1 MQPRIEITQFLAIL
15 WLWRSRW
22 SHRLKS
28 ANMTKD
34 FNSGRSSGSEKKNE
48 PKMMNEVQNEYLES
62 NEPLA
67 NAIRNRKEAGE
78 DVANKVKGKSIS
90 RLLFKDFFP
99 NTELGVD
106 LKLLTRKA
114 GRMEVGA
121 YLDGTITCDNEDH
134 YTFIQ
139 NYFEKE
145 VVIGHRNPH
154 IYRGRRINVHRKDD
168 GTIYPTFNRPR
179 YTKDFSF
186 QDFCREAAE
195 ELLAVAGLIGK

>member
-1 MQPRIEITQFLAIL
+1 
-15 WLWRSRW
+15 
-22 SHRLKS
+22 
-28 ANMTKD
+28 MTKD
-34 FNSGRSSGSEKKNE
+34 FISVRSSGSEKNE
-48 PKMMNEVQNEYLES
+48 PKIMSEVQNEYLDS

-67 NAIRNRKEAGE
+67 NALRNRKKVSE

-90 RLLFKDFFP
+90 KLLFKDFFP

-114 GRMEVGA
+114 GRMKVGT
-121 YLDGTITCDNEDH
+121 YLDGVITHDSEGH

-139 NYFEKE
+139 NEFEKK
-145 VVIGHRNPH
+145 VVVEHRNPH
-154 IYRGRRINVHRKDD
+154 IYKGLRINVNRKDD
-168 GTIYPTFNRPR
+168 GTLYPTFNRPHL
-179 YTKDFSF
+179 TKDFTF

>member
-1 MQPRIEITQFLAIL
+1 
-15 WLWRSRW
+15 
-22 SHRLKS
+22 
-28 ANMTKD
+28 MTKD
-34 FNSGRSSGSEKKNE
+34 LKKGRSSGSEKKNE

-67 NAIRNRKEAGE
+67 NAIRNRKKAGE

-114 GRMEVGA
+114 GRMKVGA
-121 YLDGTITCDNEDH
+121 YLDGTITHDSEDH
-134 YTFIQ
+134 FTFIQ
-139 NYFEKE
+139 NAFEKE
-145 VVIGHRNPH
+145 VEAEHRNPH
-154 IYRGRRINVHRKDD
+154 IYKGVRINVKRKDD
-168 GTIYPTFNRPR
+168 GTLYPTFNHPR
-179 YTKDFSF
+179 LTKDFTF

-195 ELLAVAGLIGK
+195 ELLAVVGLIEK